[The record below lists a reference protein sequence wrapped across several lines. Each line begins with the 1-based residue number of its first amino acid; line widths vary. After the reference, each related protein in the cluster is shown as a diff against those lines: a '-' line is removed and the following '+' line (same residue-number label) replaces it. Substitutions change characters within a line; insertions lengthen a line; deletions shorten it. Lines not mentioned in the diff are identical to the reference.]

1 MITQNDLSK
10 TASDPSKVVLVTGAA
25 QRIGAAI
32 ATALH
37 RRGHRVLLHYRSSS
51 AARDLAE
58 RLNRERSDSAHALQA
73 DFCSDGEIARLAR
86 DALQRWG
93 RLDAL
98 INNAS
103 TYFPTPLQR
112 ATAEEWNTLFDSNV
126 RGPYFLTQAVLPAL
140 RAQRG
145 CVINLLDI
153 HAEKPEPQHSLY
165 CMAKAALA
173 MMTKSL
179 ALDLRGEVRVNGI
192 APGAILWPS
201 HEVLNEAEKSA
212 LLDRIPQRSLGTPD
226 DIARTAL
233 FLLDD
238 APYINGQ
245 IIAVDGGLSL
255 N

>member
-1 MITQNDLSK
+1 M
-10 TASDPSKVVLVTGAA
+10 SDNRSKVVLVTGAA

-32 ATALH
+32 ATTLH
-37 RRGHRVLLHYRSSS
+37 RAGHRVLLHYRNSSS
-51 AARDLAE
+51 AALELAAA
-58 RLNRERSDSAHALQA
+58 LNDSRHDSACALRADFADDHAVTALAQNALQ
-73 DFCSDGEIARLAR
+73 
-86 DALQRWG
+86 QWG
-93 RLDAL
+93 AIDAL

-103 TYFPTPLQR
+103 AYFPTPWGS
-112 ATAEEWNTLFDSNV
+112 ANVADWHTLFDSNV
-126 RGPYFLTQAVLPAL
+126 RAPFFLTQALLPML
-140 RAQRG
+140 RARRG

-153 HAEKPEPQHSLY
+153 HAERPEPNHPIY

-201 HEVLNEAEKSA
+201 QELLSEAEKSE
-212 LLDRIPQRSLGTPD
+212 LLAKIPQRALGTPA

-245 IIAVDGGLSL
+245 ILAVDGGLSL
-255 N
+255 R

>member
-1 MITQNDLSK
+1 MSNDG
-10 TASDPSKVVLVTGAA
+10 SKVVLVTGAG

-32 ATALH
+32 AATLH
-37 RRGHRVLLHYRSSS
+37 QRGHRILLHYRSTTSTL
-51 AARDLAE
+51 DLADAF
-58 RLNRERSDSAHALQA
+58 NRQRPDSALALHA
-73 DFCSDGEIARLAR
+73 DFADDQAVAQLA
-86 DALQRWG
+86 DAALQRWG
-93 RLDAL
+93 VIDAL

-103 TYFPTPLQR
+103 AYFPTPWGG
-112 ATAEEWNTLFDSNV
+112 ATADDWSTLFNSNV
-126 RGPYFLTQAVLPAL
+126 RAPFFLTQALLPAL
-140 RAQRG
+140 RARRG

-153 HAEKPEPQHSLY
+153 HADRPEPNHPLY

-201 HEVLNEAEKSA
+201 QEQLSDEEKAA
-212 LLDRIPQRSLGTPD
+212 LLAKIPQQTLGTPE

-245 IIAVDGGLSL
+245 ILAVDGGLSL

>member
-1 MITQNDLSK
+1 MNEHDK
-10 TASDPSKVVLVTGAA
+10 KVVLVTGAS

-37 RRGHRVLLHYRSSS
+37 RRGHRVLLHYRGNAAALDL
-51 AARDLAE
+51 AARF
-58 RLNRERSDSAHALQA
+58 NRERADSALALHA
-73 DFCSDGEIARLAR
+73 DFASDADITRLATE
-86 DALQRWG
+86 ALRPWG

-98 INNAS
+98 VNNAS
-103 TYFPTPLQR
+103 TYFPTPLGS
-112 ATAEEWNTLFDSNV
+112 ATPEHWHDLFDSNV
-126 RGPYFLTQAVLPAL
+126 RGPFFLTQALLPAL
-140 RAQRG
+140 RARRG

-153 HAEKPEPQHSLY
+153 HAEKPEPNHPLY

-201 HEVLNEAEKSA
+201 HEELNEEEKSA
-212 LLDRIPQRSLGTPD
+212 LLGRIPQHALGTPE

-255 N
+255 S

>member
-1 MITQNDLSK
+1 MSND
-10 TASDPSKVVLVTGAA
+10 TSKVVMVTGAA
-25 QRIGAAI
+25 QRIGAAV
-32 ATALH
+32 ATTLH
-37 RRGHRVLLHYRSSS
+37 RRGHRVLLHYRNSS
-51 AARDLAE
+51 AALALAE
-58 RLNRERSDSAHALQA
+58 EFNRLRNDSAQALQA
-73 DFCSDGEIARLAR
+73 DFADDASIGRLAVE
-86 DALQRWG
+86 AQQRWG
-93 RLDAL
+93 QLDAL

-103 TYFPTPLQR
+103 TYFPTPLGS
-112 ATAEEWNTLFDSNV
+112 ATSDNWRDLFDSNV
-126 RGPYFLTQAVLPAL
+126 RGPFFLTQALLPAL

-153 HAEKPEPQHSLY
+153 HAEKPEPNHTLY

-179 ALDLRGEVRVNGI
+179 ALDLHGEVRVNGI

-201 HEVLNEAEKSA
+201 QETLSVEQRSE
-212 LLDRIPQRSLGTPD
+212 LLARIPQHSLGTPD

-245 IIAVDGGLSL
+245 ILAVDGGLSL
-255 N
+255 S

>member
-1 MITQNDLSK
+1 MRDESDNTQ
-10 TASDPSKVVLVTGAA
+10 PKVVLVTGAG

-37 RRGHRVLLHYRSSS
+37 RRGHRVILHYRNSSGAIEL
-51 AARDLAE
+51 AAQF
-58 RLNRERSDSAHALQA
+58 NRERADSALALPA
-73 DFCSDGEIARLAR
+73 DFANDGDIAQLAR
-86 DALQRWG
+86 NAVQAWGYIDAM
-93 RLDAL
+93 

-103 TYFPTPLQR
+103 TYFSTPWGS
-112 ATAEEWNTLFDSNV
+112 ATPAQWSTLFDSNV
-126 RGPYFLTQAVLPAL
+126 RGPLFLTQALLPAL

-153 HAEKPEPQHSLY
+153 HAERPQPNHPLY

-192 APGAILWPS
+192 APGAILWPAEQIS
-201 HEVLNEAEKSA
+201 DSEKST
-212 LLDRIPQRSLGTPD
+212 LLAQIPQGQLGTPG
-226 DIARTAL
+226 DIARTLL

>member
-1 MITQNDLSK
+1 MRD
-10 TASDPSKVVLVTGAA
+10 DESKVVLVTGAG

-37 RRGHRVLLHYRSSS
+37 RRGHRVLLHYRNSSGALEL
-51 AARDLAE
+51 AARF
-58 RLNRERSDSAHALQA
+58 NRERPHSAQALQA
-73 DFCSDGEIARLAR
+73 DFADDGAIAKLAN
-86 DALQRWG
+86 DALKPWG

-103 TYFPTPLQR
+103 TYSPTPLGS
-112 ATAEEWNTLFDSNV
+112 ATATDWSTLFDSNV
-126 RGPYFLTQAVLPAL
+126 RGPFFLTQALLPAL
-140 RAQRG
+140 RARRG

-153 HAEKPEPQHSLY
+153 HADKPEPNHALY

-179 ALDLRGEVRVNGI
+179 ALDLHGEVRVNGI
-192 APGAILWPS
+192 APGAILWPAT
-201 HEVLNEAEKSA
+201 EIDAAEKAA
-212 LLDRIPQRSLGTPD
+212 LLARIPQGQLGTPD

-238 APYINGQ
+238 ASYINGQ

-255 N
+255 S

>member
-1 MITQNDLSK
+1 MTTNNDH
-10 TASDPSKVVLVTGAA
+10 SKVVLVTGAA

-37 RRGHRVLLHYRSSS
+37 RQGHRVLLHYRSSS
-51 AARDLAE
+51 AALDLAAQ
-58 RLNRERSDSAHALQA
+58 LNRERSDSAHALQA
-73 DFCSDGEIARLAR
+73 DFANDEEITRLASA
-86 DALQRWG
+86 ALQHWG

-103 TYFPTPLQR
+103 TYFPTPLGS
-112 ATAEEWNTLFDSNV
+112 ATPEQWSALFDSNV
-126 RGPYFLTQAVLPAL
+126 RGPFFLTQALLPAL

-153 HAEKPEPQHSLY
+153 HADKPEPNHTLY

-179 ALDLRGEVRVNGI
+179 ALDLRGAVRVNGI

-201 HEVLNEAEKSA
+201 HETLSEGERAA
-212 LLDRIPQRSLGTPD
+212 LLDRIPQHTLGTPE

-245 IIAVDGGLSL
+245 ILAVDGGLSL
-255 N
+255 S